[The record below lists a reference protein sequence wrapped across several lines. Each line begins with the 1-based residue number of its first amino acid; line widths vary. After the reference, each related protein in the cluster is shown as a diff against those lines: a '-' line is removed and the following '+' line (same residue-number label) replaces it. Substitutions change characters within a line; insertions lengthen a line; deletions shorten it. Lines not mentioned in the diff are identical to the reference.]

1 MRKSMLS
8 PVAIALTVAVA
19 ALGCGKVN
27 ELKARKTFKDANALY
42 QQQEYK
48 KAASK
53 YEETLTLSPDIK
65 IPCEG
70 GDCSA
75 AAHFYLA
82 NSYDNLYKPAR
93 QGEPENDANLQK
105 AVEHYKI
112 AAEKEENPKMKRLSL
127 QYLAAAYG
135 PDKLANPDE
144 AEAAYNRIIEIAPS
158 DPENYFALAKIHE
171 DAGKYEEAEKALQ
184 KAKEMRPDDPQ
195 VYATIAGFYNRQGE
209 FDKTVE
215 ALRERA
221 VREPKNPE
229 AYQVLAAFYWEKAY
243 KDFRLN
249 PKERAMYV
257 EDGLKAADQ
266 ALDLN
271 KDYLE
276 ALAFKNLLL
285 REKAKLTKDRKEYDA
300 LIAEANRLQ
309 QRAVE
314 LQKKKTAG
322 VGPN

>member
-19 ALGCGKVN
+19 AAGCGKVN

-93 QGEPENDANLQK
+93 QGEAENDANLQK
-105 AVEHYKI
+105 AVEHYRI
-112 AAEKEENPKMKRLSL
+112 AADKEENPKMKRLSL

-144 AEAAYNRIIEIAPS
+144 AEAAYNRIIEISPS

-249 PKERAMYV
+249 PKDRAKYV
-257 EDGLKAADQ
+257 DDGLKSVDQ

-322 VGPN
+322 VGN

>member
-1 MRKSMLS
+1 MRNSMLG
-8 PVAIALTVAVA
+8 PFAIALSIAVA
-19 ALGCGKVN
+19 AAGCGKVN
-27 ELKARKTFKDANALY
+27 ELKARKTFKDANVLY

-53 YEETLTLSPDIK
+53 YEETIALSPDIK
-65 IPCEG
+65 IPCDG

-93 QGEPENDANLQK
+93 QGEAENDANLQK
-105 AVEHYKI
+105 AVEHYRI
-112 AAEKEENPKMKRLSL
+112 AADKEENPKMKRLSL
-127 QYLAAAYG
+127 QYLAAAFG
-135 PDKLANPDE
+135 PDKLQQPDE
-144 AEAAYNRIIEIAPS
+144 AEAAYRRIIDLSPS
-158 DPENYFALAKIHE
+158 DPENYFALAKIYE
-171 DAGKYEEAEKALQ
+171 DAGKYEEAEAALL
-184 KAKEMRPDDPQ
+184 KAKEMRPDDPA
-195 VYATIAGFYNRQGE
+195 VYTTMAGFYNRQGE

-243 KDFRLN
+243 KDFRLT
-249 PKERAMYV
+249 PKDKGIYV
-257 EDGLKAADQ
+257 DDGIKAADQ
-266 ALDLN
+266 ALSLN

-322 VGPN
+322 ISN

>member
-1 MRKSMLS
+1 MRHSMLG
-8 PVAIALTVAVA
+8 PFAIALSIAVA
-19 ALGCGKVN
+19 AAGCGKVN
-27 ELKARKTFKDANALY
+27 ELKARKTFKDANVLY

-53 YEETLTLSPDIK
+53 YEETITLSPDIR

-70 GDCSA
+70 GECSA

-93 QGEPENDANLQK
+93 QGDAENDANLQK
-105 AVEHYKI
+105 AVEHYRI
-112 AAEKEENPKMKRLSL
+112 AADKEQNPKMKRLSL
-127 QYLAAAYG
+127 QYLAAAFG
-135 PDKLANPDE
+135 PDKLAQPDE
-144 AEAAYNRIIEIAPS
+144 AEAAYRRIIELSPS

-171 DAGKYEEAEKALQ
+171 DAGKYEEAEAALI

-249 PKERAMYV
+249 PKDKGKYV
-257 EDGLKAADQ
+257 DDGLKAADQ

-322 VGPN
+322 ISN

>member
-1 MRKSMLS
+1 MLG
-8 PVAIALTVAVA
+8 PFAIALSVAVA
-19 ALGCGKVN
+19 AAGCGKVN
-27 ELKARKTFKDANALY
+27 ELKARKTFKDANVLY

-53 YEETLTLSPDIK
+53 YEETITLSPDIR

-70 GDCSA
+70 GECSA

-93 QGEPENDANLQK
+93 QGEAENDANLQK
-105 AVEHYKI
+105 AVEHYRI
-112 AAEKEENPKMKRLSL
+112 AADKEQNPKMKRLSL
-127 QYLAAAYG
+127 QYLAAAFG
-135 PDKLANPDE
+135 PDKLAQPDE
-144 AEAAYNRIIEIAPS
+144 AEAAYRRIIELSPS

-171 DAGKYEEAEKALQ
+171 EAEAALI

-249 PKERAMYV
+249 PKDKGKYV
-257 EDGLKAADQ
+257 DDGLKAADQ

-322 VGPN
+322 ISN